1 MKKRDYIITT
11 ILGNGKH
18 LKPVI
23 RKTEKGISDY
33 ANRMYR
39 KYGDE
44 VTVEVGHFLG
54 VEDGVEGLQW
64 VLDFTYHA

>member
-1 MKKRDYIITT
+1 MKTTYILTT

-23 RKTEKGISDY
+23 RTTEKGISAY
-33 ANRMYR
+33 ANRMYN

-44 VTVEVGHFLG
+44 VTVDVGHF
-54 VEDGVEGLQW
+54 DDTNGLKW
-64 VLDFTYHA
+64 ILDTTYHA